1 MKTHKNH
8 LKNQAL
14 RRKNPDIRC
23 IVDGKPN
30 TFWPK
35 IKLAKPEVQI
45 VQTPETP
52 PPVVQT
58 PETPIQDVLAAALA
72 GKTQTTDAT

>member
-35 IKLAKPEVQI
+35 IKLAKPEA
-45 VQTPETP
+45 
-52 PPVVQT
+52 VVQT